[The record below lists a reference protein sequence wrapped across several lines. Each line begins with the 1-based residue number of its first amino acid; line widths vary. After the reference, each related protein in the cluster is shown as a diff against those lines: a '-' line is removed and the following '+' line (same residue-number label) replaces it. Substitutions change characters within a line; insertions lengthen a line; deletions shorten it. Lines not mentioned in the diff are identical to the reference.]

1 MSEEEGQGPFL
12 AAFTFCET
20 ALQGKDDLFS
30 LIRLYDTLTLTL
42 EEDAPSPEVP
52 RASLQVTLFASFRS
66 FGLSGDQEF
75 ELSSKDPMGKKG
87 RTQVLTLPFEA
98 DKYGT
103 SGVINVHVEVTAE
116 GLYLFEI
123 RHRGALLTR
132 IPLNIVLR
140 HAEQATNDGS
150 AVVPPGSA

>member
-20 ALQGKDDLFS
+20 ALQGKDNLFS
-30 LIRLYDTLTLTL
+30 LIRLFDMLTLTV
-42 EEDAPSPEVP
+42 EDNAPSPEVP
-52 RASLQVTLFASFRS
+52 RASLQLTLFASFRS

-75 ELSSKDPMGKKG
+75 ELSSRNPMGKEGK
-87 RTQVLTLPFEA
+87 TQVITLPFVA

-103 SGVINVHVEVTAE
+103 SGVINVHVEVTVE
-116 GLYLFEI
+116 GLYVFEI
-123 RHRGALLTR
+123 RHQGRLLTR

-140 HAEQATNDGS
+140 RAEQATNGES
-150 AVVPPGSA
+150 GVAPPGSA